1 MVNIL
6 SHGLDGVVEITTPR
20 FGDDRGFFSEIW
32 NQQSWAKAGLDLSF
46 VQDNH
51 SVSKFAGTVRGLHF
65 QKAPIA
71 QGKLVRVVRGAIFDV
86 AIDIR
91 RNSPSFG
98 KWVGV
103 ELSEDKWNQLY
114 IPVGFAHGFM
124 TLVPDTH
131 VTYKV
136 TAPYSKEHDRA
147 IRFDDPEIGITWP
160 LDATVL
166 SDKDKAAL
174 LLKDCDIGLFE

>member
-1 MVNIL
+1 MVSII
-6 SHGLDGVVEITTPR
+6 SHGLEGVVEITTPR
-20 FGDDRGFFSEIW
+20 FGDDRGFFSETW

-65 QKAPIA
+65 QKSPVA

-98 KWVGV
+98 KWLGV

-147 IRFDDPEIGITWP
+147 IRFDDPDIAIRWP
-160 LDATVL
+160 LEAAVL
-166 SDKDKAAL
+166 SDKDKAAP